1 MIPGLTQLIHRLIQN
16 HWFLQAAALEAA
28 GLQPNLL
35 PEPEEPAEDIV
46 FGHFDPTIRIF
57 YHPK

>member
-1 MIPGLTQLIHRLIQN
+1 M
-16 HWFLQAAALEAA
+16 QAAALEAA